1 MQCLWSRPLKMDFYT
16 ELMLYILV
24 LCPPYNSIVVVI
36 VISLLI
42 ILAAP
47 DVTTTNSLLESFD
60 IDSTLTLMCSF
71 EGVPLPSLEWTHNGL
86 PLSSSNESITI
97 TNTIGLSNGT
107 STLQWVNASPD
118 TVGMF
123 TCVASNNLGSANRS
137 INVQIR
143 SKFVSLLM
151 PGFVVSVT
159 FIVLG
164 VSASISQTF
173 L

>member
-1 MQCLWSRPLKMDFYT
+1 MCTLHLIITKQHNNN
-16 ELMLYILV
+16 I
-24 LCPPYNSIVVVI
+24 VI
-36 VISLLI
+36 VIVFSLLI

-60 IDSTLTLMCSF
+60 IDGTLTLTCSF
-71 EGVPLPSLEWTHNGL
+71 EGVPLPLLEWVHNGL
-86 PLSSSNESITI
+86 PLSNSNISITI
-97 TNTIGLSNGT
+97 SNTRGLSNGT

-123 TCVASNNLGSANRS
+123 TCVATNNLGSANRS

-143 SKFVSLLM
+143 SKFVTLLM

-159 FIVLG
+159 FV
-164 VSASISQTF
+164 VM
-173 L
+173 